1 MVVIT
6 LKMKANVR
14 KTMRFLF
21 FGVVSIVVVVTIMSS
36 LSGVIVD
43 IYGKYK
49 EKDLLND
56 KLLELKETEAKLTVD
71 VERMNDPEYVGRYL
85 REKFFYSKENEF
97 IIRIPE

>member
-1 MVVIT
+1 